1 MRLDCAFLILGVS
14 IFFGVAQAAETIE
27 TDSMSISLPAGWK
40 SNVSSAPISATGPK
54 GEFIQFSPKTVTGI
68 KSPEETNRILED
80 VEKNAAT
87 AIANGAADPDL
98 VTVSPL
104 ERRRLSSGT
113 TIQEH
118 VSRTKNVK
126 QVFAQFSVR
135 GPRSL
140 VFITY
145 EAPMNNETLR
155 QVRESLERI
164 KWK

>member
-1 MRLDCAFLILGVS
+1 M
-14 IFFGVAQAAETIE
+14 
-27 TDSMSISLPAGWK
+27 
-40 SNVSSAPISATGPK
+40 
-54 GEFIQFSPKTVTGI
+54 QFSPKTVTGI
-68 KSPEETNRILED
+68 KSPEETNGILEE

-113 TIQEH
+113 SIQEH
-118 VSRTKNVK
+118 VSRTKDGK

-140 VFITY
+140 VFVTY
-145 EAPMNNETLR
+145 EAPMNNKTLR